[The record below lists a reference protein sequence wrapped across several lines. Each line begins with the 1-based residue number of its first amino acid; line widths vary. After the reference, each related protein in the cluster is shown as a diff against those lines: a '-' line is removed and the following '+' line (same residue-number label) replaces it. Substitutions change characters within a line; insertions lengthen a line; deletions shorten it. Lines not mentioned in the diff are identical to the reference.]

1 MISPPFSAA
10 VHYGM
15 GQELENGLRI
25 GEWGW
30 IRASLP
36 RRSSGSRLRGTQRN
50 EAGKHPPAPRS
61 TKRASEHQRLVFC
74 LSDFD
79 TGLAA
84 IESGDPRRAA
94 FLRFK
99 RPLRRISL

>member
-15 GQELENGLRI
+15 GHELENGLRI

-36 RRSSGSRLRGTQRN
+36 RRSSGPRLRGTQRN
-50 EAGKHPPAPRS
+50 EAGQLPPAPRS
-61 TKRASEHQRLVFC
+61 SKRASEHQRRAFA
-74 LSDFD
+74 LSDFAI
-79 TGLAA
+79 GLVA